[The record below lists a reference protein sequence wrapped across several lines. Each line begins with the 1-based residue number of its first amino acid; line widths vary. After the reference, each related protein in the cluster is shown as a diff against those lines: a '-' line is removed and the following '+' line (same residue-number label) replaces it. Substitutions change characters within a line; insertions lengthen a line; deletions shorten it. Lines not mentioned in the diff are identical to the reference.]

1 MPNSAVGKV
10 CKYFAQFAKNTLK
23 VAKKWLNGREAGDRF
38 KLMIH
43 CGSIKLLEVFMKIY
57 KTLAS
62 LLLVLSS
69 QVAGAFEYSKH
80 AIKSLVLTRDKLE
93 ELRANQPNFLQG
105 IDLRNDQILKV
116 DKNIENQII
125 NISVFKV
132 KGLGESRVDERQR

>member
-1 MPNSAVGKV
+1 
-10 CKYFAQFAKNTLK
+10 
-23 VAKKWLNGREAGDRF
+23 
-38 KLMIH
+38 
-43 CGSIKLLEVFMKIY
+43 MKIY